1 MKIGFD
7 ARMIRHSGIGVR
19 IEFLLKHMLK
29 EKDSFMKFYL
39 FGSPEY
45 LEQFRQFP
53 ETEIIPYDAGIYSI
67 RELFGHPM
75 MKQMDLLDIPHFNI
89 AIPYLKKSIV
99 TVHDLTPYI
108 MKEFFPSRLKRA
120 YLNLIFRLIKKSA
133 SVVAVSENTRQ
144 DLIREFEYSPN
155 AVRVNYNAVDA
166 DVFRVHTDEET
177 ENFRKKNSLPD
188 KFYLT
193 VGIGKEH
200 KNFKFLLSCLL
211 ELWTEKKEAPPL
223 VLAGTGGKL
232 PDYIQELAHSAGG
245 KLIVFP
251 RIKYEEL
258 PLLYSAADLMIFP
271 SLYEGFGFPAVE
283 AQAAGCIVL
292 SSNASVM
299 PEILSDSAVYFN
311 PKDRFSFIH
320 SLNEIEKNPEQKKI
334 LKQRGFENIKRF
346 DWKKS
351 AREILSLYKEVK
363 L

>member
-1 MKIGFD
+1 
-7 ARMIRHSGIGVR
+7 
-19 IEFLLKHMLK
+19 
-29 EKDSFMKFYL
+29 
-39 FGSPEY
+39 
-45 LEQFRQFP
+45 
-53 ETEIIPYDAGIYSI
+53 EIIPYDAGIYSI

-75 MKQMDLLDIPHFNI
+75 MKKMDLLDIPHFNI
-89 AIPYLKKSIV
+89 AVPYLKKSIV

-108 MKEFFPSRLKRA
+108 MKEFFPSRLKRS

-133 SVVAVSENTRQ
+133 SVIAVSENTRQ
-144 DLIREFEYSPN
+144 DLIREFKYNPN

-166 DVFRVHTDEET
+166 DVFRVHTKEET
-177 ENFRKKNSLPD
+177 EFFRKKYSLPD

-211 ELWTEKKEAPPL
+211 ELWKEKREAPPL

-232 PDYIQELAHSAGG
+232 PDYLQELALSADDG
-245 KLIVFP
+245 KLILFP

-258 PLLYSAADLMIFP
+258 PFLYSAADLMIFP

-283 AQAAGCIVL
+283 AQASGCTVL

-299 PEILSDSAVYFN
+299 PEILSDSAVYFD
-311 PKDRFSFIH
+311 PKDRSSFLH
-320 SLNEIEKNPEQKKI
+320 SLNEIENNPEQKKI
-334 LKQRGFENIKRF
+334 LKERGFENIKRF

-351 AREILSLYKEVK
+351 AREILSLYKEIK